1 MSCAVCQPRFPRPV
15 QRAGKAGAAVHARTS
30 VRKPSRCPGGGLACS
45 GVQRMHLC
53 VCVREERFQASPRC
67 YERTAGRFERH
78 ERHRGAMVA
87 PRSVS
92 GARKRF
98 KTRVFGRVRSC
109 LRALGASAMSDSGP
123 PPWLDGLRRMLS
135 PPGPTTT
142 AVGAVEPATAAVA
155 PSRVAARPL
164 SSLDPLPPLTQPPSV
179 LVPSTGDARA
189 TTTRAHG
196 ACRGHHAAPHT
207 PPASEVYMLG
217 ALVLGPAGE
226 SETQGPR

>member
-92 GARKRF
+92 EARKRF

-207 PPASEVYMLG
+207 AG
-217 ALVLGPAGE
+217 AAVARGHI
-226 SETQGPR
+226 TQPGPRVSQRA